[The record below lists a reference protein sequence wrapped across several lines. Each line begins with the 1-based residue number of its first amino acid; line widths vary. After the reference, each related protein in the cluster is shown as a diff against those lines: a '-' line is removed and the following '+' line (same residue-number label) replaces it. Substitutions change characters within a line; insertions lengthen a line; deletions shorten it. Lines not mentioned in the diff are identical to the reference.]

1 MKLLIGSVTK
11 CEEIKQAV
19 LSMDLPLTYQGKKGL
34 QMVFDCASDEDEK
47 IILRKVKDEIEA
59 AAGAWRYL
67 LQCDMWISRQPVTSL
82 YSTRKESTSDELQ
95 NHAFLF
101 HTA

>member
-34 QMVFDCASDEDEK
+34 QMVSTVHLMRMRNYSEK
-47 IILRKVKDEIEA
+47 GKRRIEA

>member
-34 QMVFDCASDEDEK
+34 QIFDCASDEDEK
-47 IILRKVKDEIEA
+47 IILRKVKDELKQLPELGGIF
-59 AAGAWRYL
+59 YN
-67 LQCDMWISRQPVTSL
+67 VTCG
-82 YSTRKESTSDELQ
+82 
-95 NHAFLF
+95 
-101 HTA
+101 

>member
-34 QMVFDCASDEDEK
+34 QMVFDCASDEDE
-47 IILRKVKDEIEA
+47 IILRKVKDELKQLPELGGIF
-59 AAGAWRYL
+59 YN
-67 LQCDMWISRQPVTSL
+67 VTCG
-82 YSTRKESTSDELQ
+82 
-95 NHAFLF
+95 
-101 HTA
+101 

>member
-34 QMVFDCASDEDEK
+34 LPELGGIF
-47 IILRKVKDEIEA
+47 
-59 AAGAWRYL
+59 YN
-67 LQCDMWISRQPVTSL
+67 VTCG
-82 YSTRKESTSDELQ
+82 
-95 NHAFLF
+95 
-101 HTA
+101 